1 MMAVGLTR
9 RSVTALFLLEALVLG
24 VLGAAF
30 GLVITVTLTWA
41 LSRHGLRFTPPSA
54 TMALDVFPF
63 LTVKYTALALLTA
76 IGGAVLFALYPA
88 WRASRLRPVQALS
101 GH

>member
-1 MMAVGLTR
+1 
-9 RSVTALFLLEALVLG
+9 
-24 VLGAAF
+24 
-30 GLVITVTLTWA
+30 
-41 LSRHGLRFTPPSA
+41 
-54 TMALDVFPF
+54 MALDVFPF